1 MSESEHTQAG
11 WRHLSGSRQ
20 LSLTVEN
27 EKMAWVMGMDL
38 FVAHHVKSSRRS
50 KQILTMKEVF
60 FSSVNIKSLAVNLP
74 DSRRRERDNEGR
86 GMCIGHSAYVLLSF
100 IISLRSMGSLRISK
114 LSMKMESMNKIRK
127 RHVDFRCKI
136 LAILQGDEHC
146 FFFMLC
152 FYWHFAA
159 VDLGPCLR
167 NERVVWC
174 FLTRFHW
181 IGVNRFNLSDAG
193 WCTCLKVWAGYLI

>member
-1 MSESEHTQAG
+1 
-11 WRHLSGSRQ
+11 
-20 LSLTVEN
+20 
-27 EKMAWVMGMDL
+27 
-38 FVAHHVKSSRRS
+38 
-50 KQILTMKEVF
+50 
-60 FSSVNIKSLAVNLP
+60 
-74 DSRRRERDNEGR
+74 
-86 GMCIGHSAYVLLSF
+86 MCIGHSAYVLLSF

-114 LSMKMESMNKIRK
+114 LSMKMESMNKIRR

-174 FLTRFHW
+174 FLTRFHR

-193 WCTCLKVWAGYLI
+193 WCTCLKVWRVISSKCSISELWKSTFGCDIKPPIKVTDASLLLGCHLIFNTHLWSQNSKVLLLKS